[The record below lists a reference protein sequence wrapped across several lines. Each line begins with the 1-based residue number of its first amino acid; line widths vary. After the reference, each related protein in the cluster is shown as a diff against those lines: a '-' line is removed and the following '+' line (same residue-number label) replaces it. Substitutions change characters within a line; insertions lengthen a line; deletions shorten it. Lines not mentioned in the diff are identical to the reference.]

1 MKGNLI
7 LIFYWIIIIIIII
20 ILLLLN
26 KDAFLVFF
34 LFVPKNT
41 QVVTQY

>member
-7 LIFYWIIIIIIII
+7 LIFYWIIIIIII
-20 ILLLLN
+20 LLLLN
-26 KDAFLVFF
+26 KDAFLGFFF

-41 QVVTQY
+41 QVATQY